1 MAKTKNASPRYSPPS
16 SLYHYTS
23 SEVLLYLL
31 KEIIEKKDFSKE
43 NAFLNFHASESTCMN
58 DIRENEIIRT
68 DLNLISTDL
77 INHFHQIKEKLYK
90 VYVISF
96 SRYNE
101 KIPMW
106 NMYGNE
112 NYGFSLGFDY
122 KELMSDES
130 IIKASDIE
138 KIDVGKKYLIKC
150 NYYSVSKI
158 IKQAEK
164 LRAQFKEQIKIK
176 NNEEDVINLFNKS
189 QLETISNK
197 HDSFSYEDEYRI
209 ITFSNESE
217 FKKGRYGI
225 TEFKKVGIP
234 LCALKRI
241 TAGPLCSSNDIEK
254 IESLCKIIQNK
265 MGIEINVKKSNLSIR

>member
-1 MAKTKNASPRYSPPS
+1 MAKKKKPSQKPSPT

-31 KEIIEKKDFSKE
+31 KKIIETKDLSKE

-58 DIRENEIIRT
+58 DIRENEIIRK
-68 DLNLISTDL
+68 DLNLISTNL
-77 INHFHQIKEKLYK
+77 INRFKQIKEKLYK

-96 SRYNE
+96 GRYDE

-106 NMYGNE
+106 NMYGCE
-112 NYGFSLGFDY
+112 SHGISLGFNY
-122 KELMSDES
+122 KKLISDIS
-130 IIKASDIE
+130 IIKAGSIE

-150 NYYSVSKI
+150 NYCSVSELN
-158 IKQAEK
+158 KQAKK
-164 LRAQFKEQIKIK
+164 LRAQFKTTTDEK
-176 NNEEDVINLFNKS
+176 DLINLFNKS

-209 ITFSNESE
+209 ITFSKESE
-217 FKKGRYGI
+217 FKKGRYGL
-225 TEFKKVGIP
+225 TEFKEVEIP
-234 LCALKRI
+234 LCALERI

-265 MGIEINVKKSNLSIR
+265 MEIKINVKKSKLSIR